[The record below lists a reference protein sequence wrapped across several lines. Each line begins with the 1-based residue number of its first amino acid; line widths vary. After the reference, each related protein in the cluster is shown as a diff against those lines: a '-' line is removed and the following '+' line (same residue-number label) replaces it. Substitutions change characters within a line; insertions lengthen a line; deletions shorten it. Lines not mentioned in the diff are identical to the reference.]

1 MPSSTRALCHRTI
14 PSYGLSVPET
24 VRHEATISPAESHKQ
39 QMHNVADDNVEV
51 NPLDCA
57 QASVDFDAEANN
69 TIMNGPIR
77 PEEQEPAEGKLK
89 MVVSVN
95 NIAGNT

>member
-1 MPSSTRALCHRTI
+1 MQ
-14 PSYGLSVPET
+14 SV
-24 VRHEATISPAESHKQ
+24 A
-39 QMHNVADDNVEV
+39 NDNVEV

-69 TIMNGPIR
+69 TIMNGSIR
-77 PEEQEPAEGKLK
+77 PEGQEPAEGKLK

>member
-1 MPSSTRALCHRTI
+1 MPSSTRALCHTTI
-14 PSYGLSVPET
+14 PSYGLSAPET
-24 VRHEATISPAESHKQ
+24 VRHEATISPAGSHKQ
-39 QMHNVADDNVEV
+39 QTHNVANDNVEV

-77 PEEQEPAEGKLK
+77 PEEQEPAEEKLK
-89 MVVSVN
+89 NGCVRK
-95 NIAGNT
+95 

>member
-1 MPSSTRALCHRTI
+1 MRQQYRQL
-14 PSYGLSVPET
+14 
-24 VRHEATISPAESHKQ
+24 ESHEQ
-39 QMHNVADDNVEV
+39 QMQNVADDNVEV

-77 PEEQEPAEGKLK
+77 PEGQEPAERTENGCVRK
-89 MVVSVN
+89 
-95 NIAGNT
+95 

>member
-1 MPSSTRALCHRTI
+1 M
-14 PSYGLSVPET
+14 
-24 VRHEATISPAESHKQ
+24 Q
-39 QMHNVADDNVEV
+39 NVADDNVEV

-69 TIMNGPIR
+69 TIMDGPIR
-77 PEEQEPAEGKLK
+77 PAGHEPAEAKLK
-89 MVVSVN
+89 MVFSVD